1 MFTLTLTQEYAFCHN
16 NQTISELTVT
26 ILEDPSECKFI
37 YGMHKLINVFPS
49 IIVVILGL
57 KSNHNFNE
65 NDGTI
70 DVCVEMLY
78 GKLEKKIFLEIE
90 TFNET
95 GNFFQFLHPCSSF
108 KIGLM
113 FVNSISWLGL

>member
-1 MFTLTLTQEYAFCHN
+1 
-16 NQTISELTVT
+16 
-26 ILEDPSECKFI
+26 
-37 YGMHKLINVFPS
+37 MHKLINVFPS
-49 IIVVILGL
+49 ITVVILGL

-90 TFNET
+90 TFNVT
-95 GNFFQFLHPCSSF
+95 GKFFNFFTHAVLLRLAYVC
-108 KIGLM
+108 
-113 FVNSISWLGL
+113 